1 MGCSSGGVSEGKVNL
16 EAKNS
21 FLESLVKIGEG
32 FYEVFGVFGSAIGDV
47 LGFHAVKSTDNRSE
61 VGKHFEKMEKGL
73 KSTKDKLDGLIK
85 DITSTSHADTKVV
98 EAVIKSSSEVVTEL
112 MTLVANLA
120 GVTKAN
126 TIIGDTATAAAAVA
140 ADSNDVKAIVE
151 NVKKIIELANKSGVQ
166 IEKGSEGTAVAAG
179 ANTNAPAVL
188 NANAAAGAGAGPKLA
203 DEVAKADPWAMID
216 KIKISKTKTAGN
228 ASDNDS
234 AGELATANAA
244 DANGAG
250 AKSNADLAAAVAL
263 KAMTKTGKFSAV
275 ANEAGAVKA
284 AATSAVN
291 KVLGVLDVIIRKTV
305 ESNLDKIREAVKGI
319 KYSETSG
326 VNFTKS
332 DTTQATT
339 TTK

>member
-1 MGCSSGGVSEGKVNL
+1 M
-16 EAKNS
+16 
-21 FLESLVKIGEG
+21 
-32 FYEVFGVFGSAIGDV
+32 

-61 VGKHFEKMEKGL
+61 VGKHFEKTEKGL

-98 EAVIKSSSEVVTEL
+98 EAVIKSSSEVLTEL

-126 TIIGDTATAAAAVA
+126 TIIGDTATDAAAVA
-140 ADSNDVKAIVE
+140 ADSNDVRAIVE
-151 NVKKIIELANKSGVQ
+151 NVKKIIELAKNSGVK
-166 IEKGSEGTAVAAG
+166 IEDGNAG
-179 ANTNAPAVL
+179 NPVTGGAQTNAPAVL
-188 NANAAAGAGAGPKLA
+188 GGTAQANSGPKLA
-203 DEVAKADPWAMID
+203 EEVAKADPWAMID

-244 DANGAG
+244 GNNGAA
-250 AKSNADLAAAVAL
+250 AKTNADLAAAVAL
-263 KAMTKTGKFSAV
+263 KAMTKSGKFSAV
-275 ANEAGAVKA
+275 ANEVGAVKA

-291 KVLGVLDVIIRKTV
+291 KVLGILDIIISKTV
-305 ESNLDKIREAVKGI
+305 SSNLEKIREAVKGI

-326 VNFTKS
+326 VDFTKS
-332 DTTQATT
+332 DTTQST